1 MKARALLQEGR
12 VDEAIA
18 ALGVELRG
26 DPTDIQRRTLLFE
39 LLCFAGEYDRAEKQL
54 DILAGQ
60 GQQAAMGA
68 LVYRSAIHAER
79 TRQRLFSE
87 GDVPAAPPS
96 AAVTG
101 TLNGR
106 PFSSIGDADPRIGG
120 RLEAFVA
127 GQYTLL
133 PFAQLA
139 SVRMIAPRTLRDTL
153 WPSAKVLAGPDFK
166 DLELGEVIVPAL
178 AAGSSSAPDDAE
190 RLAPTP
196 ACYADE
202 AGRQFPLGQKLLL
215 IDGEEVPILEVRDL
229 VFAAAGA

>member
-139 SVRMIAPRTLRDTL
+139 SVRMIATGCRDGV
-153 WPSAKVLAGPDFK
+153 WFHHVEEDPAMAG
-166 DLELGEVIVPAL
+166 ELI
-178 AAGSSSAPDDAE
+178 
-190 RLAPTP
+190 
-196 ACYADE
+196 
-202 AGRQFPLGQKLLL
+202 GR
-215 IDGEEVPILEVRDL
+215 RRR
-229 VFAAAGA
+229 